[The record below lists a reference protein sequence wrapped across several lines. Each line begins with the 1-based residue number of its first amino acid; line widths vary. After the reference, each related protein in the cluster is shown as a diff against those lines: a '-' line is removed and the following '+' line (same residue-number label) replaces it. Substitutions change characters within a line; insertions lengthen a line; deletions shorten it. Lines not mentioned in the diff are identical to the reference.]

1 MSLIQLPSMISA
13 SPEIFLAGAG
23 MILLMIGVFRKTDGT
38 SVLSMATILCF
49 IVAIIAGFLYGGE
62 ENAFYGMFITTSFTQ
77 FSKSLILVGSILA
90 VVLANDYMK
99 TENAQRFEVPVLILF
114 ATLGMMMMVSAGD
127 LIALYIGL
135 ELQSLSLYVLAAIRR
150 DSLKSTEAGL
160 KYFVIG
166 AFSSCLLIL
175 SFSFIYLS
183 LGSTS
188 FDVIAC
194 VTSEDAI
201 KINLTFFGIV
211 LFLIAIFFKI
221 GAAPSH
227 M

>member
-1 MSLIQLPSMISA
+1 
-13 SPEIFLAGAG
+13 
-23 MILLMIGVFRKTDGT
+23 MIGVFRKTDGT
-38 SVLSMATILCF
+38 WVLSMATILCF
-49 IVAIIAGFLYGGE
+49 IVAIIAGFLYGGQ

-160 KYFVIG
+160 KYFVLG
-166 AFSSCLLIL
+166 ALSSGMLLYGASLIYGFSGSTDFLQIANVIL
-175 SFSFIYLS
+175 S
-183 LGSTS
+183 
-188 FDVIAC
+188 
-194 VTSEDAI
+194 
-201 KINLTFFGIV
+201 
-211 LFLIAIFFKI
+211 LIHI
-221 GAAPSH
+221 
-227 M
+227 